1 MDRKQLLATAVTVGL
16 IIGVDFEKNIS
27 SVNLQKKIE
36 EKQEQLANSLKG
48 VQVENVIDAKFADIE
63 SWINNPTTEQ
73 LENIAVALFKRTNVS
88 IDDIKYFFLKQKV
101 EQEQIDS
108 INFDNVVEQVAKESE
123 TKNSLDAKGDTT
135 TKITD
140 EKKIKELD
148 DNALIKRETV
158 CKSYRTKIKG
168 FEEAARR
175 SNLTV
180 EEVKESIDS
189 GNPVGGYL
197 FTFIG

>member
-1 MDRKQLLATAVTVGL
+1 MDREKLIATAVALGL
-16 IIGVDFEKNIS
+16 LFEKNIS
-27 SVNLQKKIE
+27 NANLQKKID
-36 EKQEQLANSLKG
+36 EKNAELEAQLK
-48 VQVENVIDAKFADIE
+48 D
-63 SWINNPTTEQ
+63 
-73 LENIAVALFKRTNVS
+73 VALETP
-88 IDDIKYFFLKQKV
+88 IV
-101 EQEQIDS
+101 EEVKDMQTAVQPIL
-108 INFDNVVEQVAKESE
+108 ESQ
-123 TKNSLDAKGDTT
+123 
-135 TKITD
+135 
-140 EKKIKELD
+140 KKIDELD

-175 SNLTV
+175 SGVTV

>member
-1 MDRKQLLATAVTVGL
+1 MNREELIATAVALGL
-16 IIGVDFEKNIS
+16 LFEKNIS
-27 SVNLQKKIE
+27 NANLQKKI
-36 EKQEQLANSLKG
+36 
-48 VQVENVIDAKFADIE
+48 
-63 SWINNPTTEQ
+63 
-73 LENIAVALFKRTNVS
+73 
-88 IDDIKYFFLKQKV
+88 
-101 EQEQIDS
+101 
-108 INFDNVVEQVAKESE
+108 
-123 TKNSLDAKGDTT
+123 
-135 TKITD
+135 D
-140 EKKIKELD
+140 EKNAELEAQLKDVDLETPIVEEVKDMQTAVQPILESQKKIDELD

-175 SNLTV
+175 SGVTV